1 MLLDAGAKPEL
12 RGLFG
17 ETAAPFGQRCLLPAG
32 APFRRTTIMV
42 RFVLTSGHEASPR
55 QSSKR
60 PP

>member
-17 ETAAPFGQRCLLPAG
+17 ETALHLGSAAYYPPG
-32 APFRRTTIMV
+32 APLRRTTIMV
-42 RFVLTSGHEASPR
+42 RFVRTSGHEANPR